1 MGCTLP
7 QPQPQKLKQ
16 THYLVFHNNFT
27 SSIIVAM
34 STYSRKPILASAHN
48 KFSNFLEL
56 LTLTKRFLDSNSFS
70 FEVHTLP
77 EVFATALL
85 EIEFFF
91 IYYLQP
97 STCFC
102 RKINVLPL
110 SLFSVFHGYD

>member
-85 EIEFFF
+85 QIEFFF
-91 IYYLQP
+91 YLLLATVDLFLSQDQCTTSKP
-97 STCFC
+97 FQCFPW
-102 RKINVLPL
+102 L
-110 SLFSVFHGYD
+110 

>member
-1 MGCTLP
+1 
-7 QPQPQKLKQ
+7 
-16 THYLVFHNNFT
+16 
-27 SSIIVAM
+27 M

-85 EIEFFF
+85 EIEFFLF
-91 IYYLQP
+91 TTCNRRLVSVARSMYYL
-97 STCFC
+97 
-102 RKINVLPL
+102 
-110 SLFSVFHGYD
+110 